1 MVNPDAGGG
10 RGRRL
15 AARWEAAL
23 AAAGASVLRRD
34 TSGPGQATLLARGL
48 LEEGVDSL
56 AACGGDGTVHEV
68 VQVVA
73 GTACPLAVAP
83 GGRGNDLARAL
94 GIPADPG
101 ALARMVLA
109 GATRRLDVG
118 TAGGRRFLSVATLGF
133 DAAVSARA
141 AQGIWGLRGLA
152 AYIAAVLLTLAR
164 FRPPSVD
171 VRGARNAYCGR
182 ILLVATANTPMY
194 GGGMQ
199 IAPGAAPDD
208 GLFRVCLIREVTRLT
223 VLRLLPLA
231 IAGRHTDHPAV
242 EMWDTPFLEVEA
254 DPPSVL
260 YADGEPL
267 GRTPARLEI
276 LPGALHML
284 VPSPDNRL

>member
-1 MVNPDAGGG
+1 MDF
-10 RGRRL
+10 
-15 AARWEAAL
+15 
-23 AAAGASVLRRD
+23 
-34 TSGPGQATLLARGL
+34 
-48 LEEGVDSL
+48 L
-56 AACGGDGTVHEV
+56 AACGGDGTIHEV

-94 GIPADPG
+94 GVPADPA

-118 TAGGRRFLSVATLGF
+118 TTGGRRFLSVAALGF

-141 AQGIWGLRGLA
+141 AQGLWGLRGLA

-164 FRPPSVD
+164 FRGPV
-171 VRGARNAYCGR
+171 VEIQGIRNAFRGR
-182 ILLVATANTPMY
+182 ILLVATANTPTY
-194 GGGMQ
+194 GGGIQ
-199 IAPGAAPDD
+199 IAPGAVPDD
-208 GLFRVCLIREVTRLT
+208 GLFRVCLIRAVSRRT

-231 IAGRHTDHPAV
+231 IAGRHLEHPAV
-242 EMWDTPFLEVEA
+242 EVWDTPFLEVKA

-267 GRTPARLEI
+267 GGTPARLEV

-284 VPSPDNRL
+284 VPAERGGS